1 MKPGIYCGL
10 GEWVRYHVETYG
22 SSGLVEQAIETE
34 VTVSECQALI
44 DGLEQARIDIAENQ
58 LQNLLDHS

>member
-10 GEWVRYHVETYG
+10 GEWVRYYVETYG

-34 VTVSECQALI
+34 VTASECQALI
-44 DGLEQARIDIAENQ
+44 DGLEQSRIDIAENQ